1 MEEEKKEEKK
11 KKISFKDIKEFLSD
25 KRNKAIVKLI
35 IYLIFFVFVIIY
47 IRVINYRSNN
57 YIKKVDSDETIELP
71 KTITDKIALL
81 KDANNYKFRYEIGTV
96 NSDTEITYIIEGKR
110 YNNHYYFTIS
120 SDNLNEEYYYNND
133 ILYIIKDDMKEIV
146 STNHFADLSLYRISN
161 IYDYLLNATYNYK
174 QENANGDILINS
186 SLSINK
192 FYELNQIDQNSDDT
206 LIIETVENNDII
218 IVSMNLSNIEITNIN
233 NLNISINDINK
244 VEEFTY

>member
-47 IRVINYRSNN
+47 IRIINYRSNN
-57 YIKKVDSDETIELP
+57 YIKEVDPDEIIELP
-71 KTITDKIALL
+71 KTITDKISLL
-81 KDANNYKFRYEIGTV
+81 KDANNYKFKYEIGTV
-96 NSDTEITYIIEGKR
+96 NSNSKVTYIIEGKR
-110 YNNHYYFTIS
+110 YNNYYYFTIS
-120 SDNLNEEYYYNND
+120 NDNLNEEYYYDND
-133 ILYIIKDDMKEIV
+133 KLYIIKDDTKEIV
-146 STNHFADLSLYRISN
+146 STDNFSDLSFYKISN
-161 IYDYLLNATYNYK
+161 IYNYLLNATYNYK

-206 LIIETVENNDII
+206 LIIETIENNDII
-218 IVSMNLSNIEITNIN
+218 IVSMNLSNIENTNIN
-233 NLNISINDINK
+233 VLNVSINDINK